1 MKIIFMGTPEFAVPA
16 LQALVDAG
24 HDICAVYTQPPR
36 PAKRGKQPQKS
47 AVQCLAEALS
57 LPVFTPS
64 TLKNA
69 DAQAEFAAHEAD
81 IAVVAAYG
89 LILPQAVL
97 DAPIHGCLNIHGSI
111 LPRWRGAAPVQRAIL
126 AGDAQT
132 GVAIMQMEAG
142 LDTGPVRALATTPIA
157 AKTTGDLLHELADN
171 GAKLLLDV
179 LADLPAHPPVAQ
191 SDIGVLH
198 APKIDKSEAQ
208 IDFMN
213 SAVQTE
219 RQIRAFVPSPGAWFA
234 IGDERFKVLAAEVLP
249 PDSAAVA
256 RPGLV
261 LDDRL
266 TIGCNPGRIRI
277 LRLQRAGKAPMNA
290 DELLR
295 GFPIPPGTILS

>member
-16 LQALVDAG
+16 LLALVDAG

-36 PAKRGKQPQKS
+36 PAKRGKHPQKS
-47 AVQCLAEALS
+47 AVHMQAEALGLPICTPVS
-57 LPVFTPS
+57 LKHT
-64 TLKNA
+64 
-69 DAQAEFAAHEAD
+69 DAQAEFAAHGAD

-89 LILPQAVL
+89 LILPQSVL
-97 DAPIHGCLNIHGSI
+97 DAPTNGCLNIHGSI

-126 AGDAQT
+126 AGDVQT

-142 LDTGPVRALATTPIA
+142 LDTGPVRALATTPIDR
-157 AKTTGDLLHELADN
+157 KTTGDLLQELAQS
-171 GAKLLLDV
+171 GANLLLQV

-191 SDIGVLH
+191 SDAGILH

-219 RQIRAFVPSPGAWFA
+219 RHIRAFAPAPGAWFA
-234 IGDERFKVLAAEVLP
+234 IGEERFKLLGAEVLP
-249 PDSAAVA
+249 PDGELSA
-256 RPGLV
+256 RPGRV

-277 LRLQRAGKAPMNA
+277 TRIQRAGKAPMDTA
-290 DELLR
+290 ELLR
-295 GFPIPPGTILS
+295 GFPIPAGTMLS